1 MTNNKSNNEELEV
14 KVAFLE
20 DALSTLSDE
29 HYSQQKELDELKKQM
44 TLLVEKLRNS
54 QNSDN
59 SEAEVFDEKPPHY

>member
-1 MTNNKSNNEELEV
+1 MTNKKTNNEELEV

-44 TLLVEKLRNS
+44 TLLVEKFRNI
-54 QNSDN
+54 QNNDS
-59 SEAEVFDEKPPHY
+59 SEAQVLDEKPPHY

>member
-1 MTNNKSNNEELEV
+1 MTNKKANSEELEV

-44 TLLVEKLRNS
+44 TLLVEKFRNI
-54 QNSDN
+54 QNNDT
-59 SEAEVFDEKPPHY
+59 SEAQVLDEKPPHY

>member
-1 MTNNKSNNEELEV
+1 MTNKKANSEELEV

-44 TLLVEKLRNS
+44 TLLVEKFRNI
-54 QNSDN
+54 QNNDS
-59 SEAEVFDEKPPHY
+59 SEAQVLDEKPPHY